1 MTDQHRKDAS
11 DLERKRAESDAL
23 FWSIGEGA
31 IATDEKGRISRVN
44 SVALEILGYSE
55 RELLKSVYHETIVAL
70 DENDQPLA
78 TEDRPIVRA
87 MTTGRPISARL
98 VYRRKHGDKIHV
110 YLTVS
115 AVMLGG
121 KPIGAIQVFRDIT
134 KEVELEHAKDEF
146 ISLASHQLRTPATAV
161 KQYAGML
168 LQGYVGN
175 ITGQQ
180 RGMLQSIYDSN
191 QRQIDI
197 INDLLRV
204 AQVDAGKIKAK
215 KQDVDMG
222 GIITG
227 VINDMSDK
235 FSNRRQKVVFLGS
248 DKDLKVKADPQLIR
262 MVVENIID
270 NASKYTPEGKSIT
283 IDLYRLSNHMSI
295 SVRDEGIGI
304 DEKDLPQLF
313 KKFSRVP
320 NVLSDAV
327 GGTGLGLY
335 WAQKI
340 VDLHGGKIK
349 VSSKPKKG
357 STFVIQLPLREKTV

>member
-1 MTDQHRKDAS
+1 
-11 DLERKRAESDAL
+11 
-23 FWSIGEGA
+23 
-31 IATDEKGRISRVN
+31 
-44 SVALEILGYSE
+44 
-55 RELLKSVYHETIVAL
+55 
-70 DENDQPLA
+70 
-78 TEDRPIVRA
+78 
-87 MTTGRPISARL
+87 
-98 VYRRKHGDKIHV
+98 
-110 YLTVS
+110 
-115 AVMLGG
+115 
-121 KPIGAIQVFRDIT
+121 
-134 KEVELEHAKDEF
+134 
-146 ISLASHQLRTPATAV
+146 
-161 KQYAGML
+161 
-168 LQGYVGN
+168 
-175 ITGQQ
+175 
-180 RGMLQSIYDSN
+180 
-191 QRQIDI
+191 
-197 INDLLRV
+197 
-204 AQVDAGKIKAK
+204 
-215 KQDVDMG
+215 
-222 GIITG
+222 
-227 VINDMSDK
+227 
-235 FSNRRQKVVFLGS
+235 
-248 DKDLKVKADPQLIR
+248 VKADPQLIR